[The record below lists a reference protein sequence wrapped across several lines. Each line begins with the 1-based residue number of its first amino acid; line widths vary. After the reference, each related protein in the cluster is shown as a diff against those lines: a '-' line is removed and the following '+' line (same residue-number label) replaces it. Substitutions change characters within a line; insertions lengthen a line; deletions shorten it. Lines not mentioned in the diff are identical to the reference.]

1 MKRTLRLAV
10 ITALTVSVT
19 AATAMAAD
27 EAEKDNIYTG
37 EILVTAS
44 RTKELIKTEPQA
56 AEVITAEDI
65 KRMGADD
72 VLTALALAH
81 NLDLSKAGMTGNA
94 VRIRGM
100 STNHTLI
107 LVDGKRYAGEDASNT
122 TNVYALR
129 RLNVNDIERIE
140 IVRGPSSSLYGSDA
154 MGGVINIITKVP

>member
-100 STNHTLI
+100 STIPLSWWTGSGTPVKMRAI
-107 LVDGKRYAGEDASNT
+107 
-122 TNVYALR
+122 R
-129 RLNVNDIERIE
+129 RMFTRC
-140 IVRGPSSSLYGSDA
+140 
-154 MGGVINIITKVP
+154 GG